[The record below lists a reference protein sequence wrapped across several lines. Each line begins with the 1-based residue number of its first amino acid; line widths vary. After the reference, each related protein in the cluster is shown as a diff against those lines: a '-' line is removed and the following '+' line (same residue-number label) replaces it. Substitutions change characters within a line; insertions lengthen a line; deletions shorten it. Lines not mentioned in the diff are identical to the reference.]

1 VETLPNLFHV
11 VSLPFRIF
19 KLTAINT
26 KSLFLSEGEFLFED
40 TKMEDWGVGLIL
52 LFISLFMLCG
62 CLVGLVKILNSMMK
76 GTVQMLDPN
85 VNQRNSS
92 T

>member
-1 VETLPNLFHV
+1 M
-11 VSLPFRIF
+11 
-19 KLTAINT
+19 

-40 TKMEDWGVGLIL
+40 TNMEDWAVGLIL

-85 VNQRNSS
+85 VNHLNSS

>member
-1 VETLPNLFHV
+1 M
-11 VSLPFRIF
+11 
-19 KLTAINT
+19 
-26 KSLFLSEGEFLFED
+26 KSLFLSDGEFLFEN

-76 GTVQMLDPN
+76 GTVQMLDPM
-85 VNQRNSS
+85 
-92 T
+92 

>member
-1 VETLPNLFHV
+1 M
-11 VSLPFRIF
+11 
-19 KLTAINT
+19 

-40 TKMEDWGVGLIL
+40 TNMEDWGVGLIL

-76 GTVQMLDPN
+76 GIHTNAGSKCKSLEKLIN
-85 VNQRNSS
+85 LI
-92 T
+92 TLL

>member
-1 VETLPNLFHV
+1 
-11 VSLPFRIF
+11 
-19 KLTAINT
+19 
-26 KSLFLSEGEFLFED
+26 LFLSEGEFLFED
-40 TKMEDWGVGLIL
+40 TNMEDWGVGLIL